1 MIDTV
6 PNVTEGDV
14 DQAVKV
20 AMIEQKKW
28 AEVSIYERAEK
39 LYKFVDLV
47 EENKE
52 RLATLLSNETGKP
65 IKVNTITPHKEI
77 RL

>member
-1 MIDTV
+1 MNGKMRKIGAIIEVVNPATQELIDTV

-14 DQAVKV
+14 DKAVKV

-39 LYKFVDLV
+39 LYKF
-47 EENKE
+47 EIGRASCRE
-52 RLATLLSNETGKP
+52 R
-65 IKVNTITPHKEI
+65 V
-77 RL
+77 